1 MRKKMLCVAMTGAI
15 GAVIMGA
22 FFVGKSAGYIKA
34 EEDTKA
40 SLYPRTT
47 VITFVDTITDT
58 VMCEDAVGEVW
69 EFYGCDDWAECDIC
83 TLLMENTGNVDS
95 IYDDTII
102 RTVYNGTVDDYEGR

>member
-15 GAVIMGA
+15 GALIMGC

-47 VITFVDTITDT
+47 VVTFVDTITDT

-69 EFYGCDDWAECDIC
+69 EFYGCDDWQEGDIC
-83 TLLMENTGNVDS
+83 TLLMENTGKADS

-102 RTVYNGTVDDYEGR
+102 KTIYNGTADDYEGR

>member
-1 MRKKMLCVAMTGAI
+1 MRKKMLGAAMATTI
-15 GAVIMGA
+15 GALIMGA

-69 EFYGCDDWAECDIC
+69 EFYGCDDWAEGDIC
-83 TLLMENTGNVDS
+83 TLLMENTGKVDS